1 MSSILKALEKVEDS
15 QNARRNGGASGL
27 VRTRERRPAWVVP
40 AGVLGGA
47 VVAALA
53 TFAAMGGFSRTGA
66 PVRQEVALQQAK
78 AVEKSG
84 PASVA
89 PLYPEIDTQAAQPE
103 QARPIE
109 PEQARPIEPAQAVVV
124 PIPKI
129 PPVPSPTPAARP
141 GARTARVFA
150 PAVPVAR
157 PAPVQPT
164 PLQASPV
171 QAAPVKATPVAEPV
185 APVVPEVTRP
195 EIRVTGIAWQKA
207 SGSSAAIVNGRSVQQ
222 GGMVDCYKVEEILE
236 DKVRFSGSKGN
247 LEVQLGGGE

>member
-1 MSSILKALEKVEDS
+1 MSSILKALEKVEES
-15 QNARRNGGASGL
+15 RNARRNGGASGL
-27 VRTRERRPAWVVP
+27 VRARERRPAWVVP

-66 PVRQEVALQQAK
+66 PVRQEVALQQSK

-89 PLYPEIDTQAAQPE
+89 PLYTEIDTQAAQPE

-109 PEQARPIEPAQAVVV
+109 PAQTVVV
-124 PIPKI
+124 PIPKT

-141 GARTARVFA
+141 AVRPARVFA

-164 PLQASPV
+164 SLQATPLQV
-171 QAAPVKATPVAEPV
+171 APVKAAPVAEPV
-185 APVVPEVTRP
+185 TPVVPEVTRP

-222 GGMVDCYKVEEILE
+222 GGMVDGYKVEEILE
-236 DKVRFSGSKGN
+236 DKVRLSGSRGN